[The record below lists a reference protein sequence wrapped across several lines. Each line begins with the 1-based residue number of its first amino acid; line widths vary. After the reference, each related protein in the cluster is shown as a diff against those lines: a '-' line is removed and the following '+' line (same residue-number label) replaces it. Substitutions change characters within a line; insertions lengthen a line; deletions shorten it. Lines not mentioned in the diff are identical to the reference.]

1 MHVIGNWKLNGNA
14 TLVDTMAPA
23 LNQVAANCPA
33 VSVVACPP
41 DIWIGYLQGAMGYD
55 SPVATG
61 GQTCHSQTSGAYT
74 GESSATHLAEV
85 GCRYVILG
93 HSERRQLFGETSEQV
108 AVKASIASD
117 SGLRPVICIGESLEE
132 REAGTHVA
140 VCQAQLVASMRG
152 LIGGWLTNAIV
163 AYEPIWAIGTGK
175 VAGINDVAEMSAA
188 IRQCLIDTFGDDG
201 KAVSIL
207 YGGSVNQ
214 DNAAEIFGSGGV
226 QGALVGG
233 ASLKPD
239 SFAAIV
245 EAAQLVANN

>member
-14 TLVDTMAPA
+14 ALIDTMAPA
-23 LNQVAANCPA
+23 MNQVAESCRD
-33 VSVVACPP
+33 VCVVACPP

-61 GQTCHSQTSGAYT
+61 GQTCHSQASGAFT
-74 GESSATHLAEV
+74 GESSAAQLAEV

-93 HSERRQLFGETSEQV
+93 HSERRQMFGETSEQV
-108 AVKASIASD
+108 AVKAGLASD

-132 REAGTHVA
+132 REAGKHLD
-140 VCQAQLVASMRG
+140 VCQAQLKASMRG

-175 VAGINDVAEMSAA
+175 VASIDDVAEMSAA
-188 IRQCLIDTFGDDG
+188 LRQCLIETFGDDG
-201 KAVSIL
+201 RAVDIL

-214 DNAAEIFGSGGV
+214 DNAAEIFGRGGV

-245 EAAQLVANN
+245 EAAQHTFGS

>member
-117 SGLRPVICIGESLEE
+117 LGPTACHLHRRKP
-132 REAGTHVA
+132 RRA
-140 VCQAQLVASMRG
+140 
-152 LIGGWLTNAIV
+152 GGWNTCCGLPST
-163 AYEPIWAIGTGK
+163 
-175 VAGINDVAEMSAA
+175 AGGEHARPHWRLANQ
-188 IRQCLIDTFGDDG
+188 RHCCL
-201 KAVSIL
+201 
-207 YGGSVNQ
+207 
-214 DNAAEIFGSGGV
+214 
-226 QGALVGG
+226 
-233 ASLKPD
+233 
-239 SFAAIV
+239 
-245 EAAQLVANN
+245 